1 MNKATTTEEA
11 FRSLIEASPLA
22 VFDLDPQGRVK
33 SIWNEAA
40 ENIFGWKKEEVL
52 GNRLPIITEEK
63 QAEFDRLR
71 EKVLSGDSFSGVEV
85 KHESKDGSTIDVSVS
100 TAPIH
105 DRSGQV
111 VGIMALVEEVT
122 ARKELERSI
131 EKREKKFRE
140 IFNNANDA
148 LYFQE
153 LTENLEAGKF
163 LEVNDRACE
172 MLGYSRE
179 ELLEMTPREIDA
191 GEEVDVEGIT
201 EELASKGHLTFETA
215 HEAKDGTRI
224 PVEISSHFFKLDEK
238 NRVLS
243 IARDISERKEAERQL
258 EESRERLEAAM
269 EAGNL
274 AWWRMELPSGEVE
287 FSELKTRM
295 LGYSPDRFKH
305 YNDFT
310 DLLHP
315 EDREEA
321 MEAMRDH
328 LEGKAEKYEAEYRIK
343 KKDGSYKWFRDV
355 GSVTEL
361 EGEDKVVTG
370 VVIDIDKRKEAE
382 FALGEQRAKL
392 KELHGAVD
400 KFQQCKEEGDLYE
413 TAIEVTSQVLDFDYC
428 TIYRLED
435 EKLVPVATTEEVDK
449 KRLTAHELGE
459 GLAGKAFQSKK
470 AISGKDLR
478 GEKEAAT
485 ARTDLRGYM
494 SVPIR
499 DIGVFQAASKKVGA
513 FDEDDLE
520 LAEIM
525 AGHLNE
531 EVKRIRLQEKL
542 REQAIRDP
550 LTGLYN
556 RRYFNETIP
565 EEVERCN
572 RYGHELG
579 FLMIDVNRFKEINDR
594 YSHQIGDRV
603 LKEVAELIE
612 ENVRDADTVVRYGG
626 DEFLVMF
633 PETDG
638 EVKNTVDRLRGKTE
652 DWNKRTE
659 LLDFTLRLAM
669 GISHWNPDQGRGV
682 EEALNEADRK
692 MYKDKEK

>member
-1 MNKATTTEEA
+1 TTEEA

-40 ENIFGWKKEEVL
+40 EDIFGWKKEEVL
-52 GNRLPIITEEK
+52 GNCLPIVPEEK
-63 QAEFDRLR
+63 QSEFDRLR
-71 EKVLSGDSFSGVEV
+71 EKVLSGEAISGVEV
-85 KHESKDGSTIDVSVS
+85 KRKRKDGSMVDVSIS
-100 TAPIH
+100 AAPIR
-105 DRSGQV
+105 DLAGQV
-111 VGIMALVEEVT
+111 VGIMSLVEEIT
-122 ARKELERSI
+122 ARKELERSKK
-131 EKREKKFRE
+131 KREKKFRE

-153 LTENLEAGKF
+153 LTEDFEAGKF

-201 EELASKGHLTFETA
+201 EELTSKGHLTFETT

-305 YNDFT
+305 YTDFT

-328 LEGKAEKYEAEYRIK
+328 LEGKVKKYEVEYRIK

-355 GSVTEL
+355 GSVTQL
-361 EGEDKVVTG
+361 EGEHKVVTG

-382 FALGEQRAKL
+382 LALGEQRAKL

-400 KFQQCKEEGDLYE
+400 KFQQCQEEQDLYE
-413 TAIEVTSQVLDFDYC
+413 TAVEVTKQVLDFDYC
-428 TIYRLED
+428 TIYRLEN
-435 EKLVPVATTEEVDK
+435 EKLVPVATAKNVDQK
-449 KRLTAHELGE
+449 QLSAHELGE
-459 GLAGKAFQSKK
+459 GLAGETFQNKK
-470 AISGKDLR
+470 TISGKDLR
-478 GEKEAAT
+478 SEKKAVTDRA
-485 ARTDLRGYM
+485 DLRGYM
-494 SVPIR
+494 SVP
-499 DIGVFQAASKKVGA
+499 
-513 FDEDDLE
+513 
-520 LAEIM
+520 
-525 AGHLNE
+525 
-531 EVKRIRLQEKL
+531 
-542 REQAIRDP
+542 
-550 LTGLYN
+550 
-556 RRYFNETIP
+556 
-565 EEVERCN
+565 
-572 RYGHELG
+572 
-579 FLMIDVNRFKEINDR
+579 
-594 YSHQIGDRV
+594 
-603 LKEVAELIE
+603 
-612 ENVRDADTVVRYGG
+612 
-626 DEFLVMF
+626 
-633 PETDG
+633 
-638 EVKNTVDRLRGKTE
+638 
-652 DWNKRTE
+652 
-659 LLDFTLRLAM
+659 
-669 GISHWNPDQGRGV
+669 
-682 EEALNEADRK
+682 
-692 MYKDKEK
+692 